1 MYFLALKHL
10 LSRKKQTLLI
20 VLGIFIGTMGYVVI
34 SGMILGVK
42 EYLISQL
49 INNDAHVKIMARE
62 EPISEQEITDS
73 MYFDEDIY
81 VHWIVPPVG
90 RRGSKHIEYPQGWF
104 DRLAESPDVVAYT
117 PGLAIQILFRR
128 GQETVVG
135 QLTGTY
141 SGNLARITNI
151 NDNMVEGRFEDIGE
165 SGNRIV
171 AGDGLLERL
180 GARVGDTILLSA
192 GKGELQPFKIVG
204 SFHFGLPG
212 VDDYSA
218 FGALPDIQKLNNTP
232 SEISYISVRLADVNR
247 AGEISERWR
256 LLGHDKVQSWEE
268 ANAQFLSAFKVQDG
282 MRYVVTF
289 AILVVAGFGIYNVL
303 TIMVN
308 QKKQEIAILR
318 SIGFNS
324 HDISRLFLT
333 QGIILGVAGGLI
345 GLLAGYLL
353 CLYLGSIQV
362 YPDKVM
368 KGGRLPFSY
377 NISIYVIGFF
387 LAFLSSIVASILPA
401 RAAGRM
407 TPIDI
412 IRQEAE

>member
-49 INNDAHVKIMARE
+49 INNDAHIKIMARE
-62 EPISEQEITDS
+62 ESITEKSITDS
-73 MYFDEDIY
+73 IFDSETT
-81 VHWIVPPVG
+81 VKWIIPPVG

-104 DRLAESPDVVAYT
+104 DRLSESPNVVAYT
-117 PGLAIQILFRR
+117 PGLAAQVLYRR

-135 QLTGTY
+135 QITGTY
-141 SGNLARITNI
+141 AASLARITNI
-151 NDNMVEGRFEDIGE
+151 NDNMVKGRFEDIGE

-171 AGDGLLERL
+171 CGDGLLETV
-180 GARVGDTILLSA
+180 GARVNDTILISS
-192 GKGELQPFKIVG
+192 GMSELQPFKITG

-212 VDDYSA
+212 IDDRTC
-218 FGALPDIQKLNNTP
+218 FGALPDVQKLNNTP
-232 SEISYISVRLADVNR
+232 SEISYISVRLADVNQ
-247 AGEISERWR
+247 AGQIAKQWAHVSN
-256 LLGHDKVQSWEE
+256 DKVQSWEE

-289 AILVVAGFGIYNVL
+289 AILIVAGFGIYNVL

-318 SIGFNS
+318 SIGFDS
-324 HDISRLFLT
+324 HDISKLFLT
-333 QGIILGVAGGLI
+333 QGIILGVAGGLL
-345 GLLAGYLL
+345 GLLAGYLM
-353 CLYLGSIQV
+353 CLYIGSIQV

-368 KGGRLPFSY
+368 KGGKLPFSY
-377 NISIYVIGFF
+377 NSSIYVIGFF